1 MVKPSWDGMIN
12 SGTPGLP
19 KDLPLMGQGWTR
31 YPKVSQGIPS
41 SRGRA
46 TPKLNTVDTHIKATY
61 AAMGTTIVFELGL
74 WVLVGTHRT
83 AKSSVALQFKL

>member
-1 MVKPSWDGMIN
+1 MLKPSWDGMIN

-31 YPKVSQGIPS
+31 YPKVSQVHED
-41 SRGRA
+41 RA
-46 TPKLNTVDTHIKATY
+46 TPKLNIVDTHIKASY